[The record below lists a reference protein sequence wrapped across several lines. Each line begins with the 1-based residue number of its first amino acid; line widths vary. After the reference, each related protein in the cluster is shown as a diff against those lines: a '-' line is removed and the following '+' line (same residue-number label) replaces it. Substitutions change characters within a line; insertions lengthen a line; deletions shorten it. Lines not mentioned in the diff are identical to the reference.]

1 MGSQKPKPTG
11 FNLQGRGILGGLVN
25 TPETK
30 AQPSDDQRTI
40 SLPVSQIRPNPKQ
53 PRRFFSEAGITQL
66 AASFQKDGFRG
77 ALNVRPLEDGSYQ
90 IVAGERR
97 WRAAQQAGLNEV
109 LCIVEEYSDEE
120 ALEFALVENLQREDL
135 SKIEE
140 TEGILTLIES
150 RLGIS
155 RDQAVSVIQV
165 EGHPDRLARSD
176 VAPSDAIL
184 EIQAV
189 LEAFN
194 ISLQTFRTKH
204 LRTLS
209 LPDVLKQ
216 AHLEG
221 QLSYSCAVEISK
233 LKDESQRSQLLNEVL
248 EQKLPF
254 RQVKERVQAIKAG
267 ISLETGSE
275 HQPILDELDRTLKL
289 AKRAKTVLDK
299 PQKRKRL
306 EKLLSQINAL
316 LDSGDEHLNRG

>member
-1 MGSQKPKPTG
+1 MGSQKPKQAG

-25 TPETK
+25 TPDIK
-30 AQPSDDQRTI
+30 AHSSGDQRSI
-40 SLPVSQIRPNPKQ
+40 SLPVSQLKPNPKQ
-53 PRRFFSEAGITQL
+53 PRRFFSEEGIKQL
-66 AASFQKDGFRG
+66 ATSFQKDGFRG
-77 ALNVRPLEDGSYQ
+77 ALNVRQLEDGSYQ

-97 WRAAQQAGLNEV
+97 WRAAKQAGLKEV
-109 LCIVEEYSDEE
+109 LCIVEEYSDED

-150 RLGIS
+150 RLDIS
-155 RDQAVSVIQV
+155 RDQAVSIIQV

-176 VAPSDAIL
+176 VAPSEAIL
-184 EIQAV
+184 EIREI

-194 ISLQTFRTKH
+194 ISLQTFRTKN
-204 LRTLS
+204 LRILS
-209 LPDVLKQ
+209 LPKELKQ

-221 QLSYSCAVEISK
+221 CLSYSCAIEISK
-233 LKDESQRSQLLNEVL
+233 LKDESKRSQLLNEVL

-254 RQVKERVQAIKAG
+254 RQVKERVQALKA
-267 ISLETGSE
+267 ETLADSGSE
-275 HQPILDELDRTLKL
+275 YQPILDELDRTLKL

-306 EKLLSQINAL
+306 EKLLSQINEL
-316 LDSGDEHLNRG
+316 LEQ